1 MKSSTDLTADP
12 AIRRILVMKWSAMGD
27 VVISSAMFQDIRRSF
42 PEAVIDLHTLP
53 PYRQLFE
60 HDPSFTELSTIDV
73 RRRQGGWKGLWRW
86 LRFVRGNAYDAVF
99 DLQSNDRSRLAMTL
113 WWLTGG
119 APRWRVGNH
128 RRFPYNVAR
137 EPTAIVPHAFDM
149 QRATLEAAGIP
160 ALTERPVLNPGV
172 EHHRHAAELL
182 AAHGLSEGRFAVF
195 LPGSQAAGWLKRWGA
210 QRYAALALQLRERGM
225 EKVVLLGGPDEA
237 EECAAIAAA
246 CGDWLIN
253 LCGQTKMLDL
263 VPLAAAA
270 RLIVAN
276 DTGTAHVAS
285 CTTTPMVV
293 ICGPTDPRRVKP
305 VGENVVAVQADY
317 HCLNCYG
324 KTCAHDHACMA
335 LVTPAMVLAA
345 MAKVAGPLG
354 EPGERERG

>member
-1 MKSSTDLTADP
+1 MKPSIDLTADP
-12 AIRRILVMKWSAMGD
+12 AIRRILVLKWSAMGD
-27 VVISSAMFQDIRRSF
+27 VVISTAMFQDIRRAF

-60 HDPSFTELSTIDV
+60 QDPSFSELCTIDV
-73 RRRQGGWKGLWRW
+73 RRRQGGWGGLRRW
-86 LRFVRGNAYDAVF
+86 LQFVRSRHYDAVF
-99 DLQSNDRSRLAMTL
+99 DLQSNDRSRLAMVL
-113 WWLTGG
+113 WWLTGS

-137 EPTAIVPHAFDM
+137 PPSAVLPHAFDM
-149 QRATLEAAGIP
+149 QRATLTAAGIP
-160 ALTERPVLNPGV
+160 ALTERPVLHPSA
-172 EHHRHAAELL
+172 EHNRHAAELM
-182 AAHGLSEGRFAVF
+182 AAHDLSAGNFAVL

-210 QRYAALALQLRERGM
+210 QRYAALARLLRERGVA
-225 EKVVLLGGPDEA
+225 KVVLLGGPDEL
-237 EECAAIAAA
+237 EECAAIAGA
-246 CGDWLIN
+246 CDGAWLVN
-253 LCGQTKMLDL
+253 LCGQTRMLDL

-305 VGENVVAVQADY
+305 VGENVRALQADID
-317 HCLNCYG
+317 CRNCYG

-335 LVTPAMVLAA
+335 AITPAMVLAA
-345 MAKVAGPLG
+345 LAKVAGPL
-354 EPGERERG
+354 